1 MERVGHRKSPNKAVL
16 LGRTKHCSFLAL
28 LFAAGEMKERLSNV
42 TDYNKVGNTIIAAV
56 NLMNDKITNNPAYS
70 DALLNLN
77 TIEFEVP
84 IQNYLDSNV
93 MTDVIKATITAD
105 TIKKVSLFLPQLQ
118 KHRIQ

>member
-1 MERVGHRKSPNKAVL
+1 
-16 LGRTKHCSFLAL
+16 
-28 LFAAGEMKERLSNV
+28 MKERLSNV